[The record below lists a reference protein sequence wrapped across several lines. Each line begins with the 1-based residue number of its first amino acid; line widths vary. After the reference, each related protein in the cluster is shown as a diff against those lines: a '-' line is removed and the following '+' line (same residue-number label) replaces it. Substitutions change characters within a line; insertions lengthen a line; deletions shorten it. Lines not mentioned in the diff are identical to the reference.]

1 MRAAELSINVLSDGS
16 YLLDGGSLFGQ
27 VPKVLW
33 ERGVKADRRN
43 RVRLGLN
50 CLLIQSPTQNIL
62 VDTGIGSKE
71 PENLKDL
78 YGLSCNKLLRALRNV
93 GLNARQI
100 DIVILTHLH
109 FDHAGG
115 STKIDRT
122 GKAMP
127 TFPKA
132 TYMVQRTCWEE
143 AINPSERGR
152 ASFHPNDFLPLEERG
167 QLTLIDGDCEVIPG
181 VSVRLTNGHSMG
193 HQVVLVNSGGER
205 VAFLGDL
212 VPTPYHIPLS
222 YIPAFDR
229 NPEET
234 LEQKRCFLDQAQRE
248 GWLVIL
254 GHGYDQWAG
263 YVESRNGVLQLRPVE
278 L

>member
-1 MRAAELSINVLSDGS
+1 MRSANLSISVISDGS
-16 YLLDGGSLFGQ
+16 FLLDGGSLFGQ

-50 CLLIQSPTQNIL
+50 CLLIQSPTKNIL

-71 PENLKDL
+71 PENVKDL
-78 YGLSCNKLLRALRNV
+78 YGLSCNKLLRGLKNV

-100 DIVILTHLH
+100 DMVILTHLH

-122 GKAMP
+122 GNAMP

-132 TYMVQRTCWEE
+132 TYIVQRACWEE

-152 ASFHPNDFLPLEERG
+152 ASFHPNDFLPLEEKG
-167 QLTLIDGDCEVIPG
+167 QLTLIDGDCDVNARASRSLRTPLHEAVANNRDDLAQLLLKSGKCDLTLQGSDGNTAEGLAKERSLGKLI
-181 VSVRLTNGHSMG
+181 RL
-193 HQVVLVNSGGER
+193 
-205 VAFLGDL
+205 
-212 VPTPYHIPLS
+212 
-222 YIPAFDR
+222 FD
-229 NPEET
+229 
-234 LEQKRCFLDQAQRE
+234 
-248 GWLVIL
+248 
-254 GHGYDQWAG
+254 
-263 YVESRNGVLQLRPVE
+263 SS
-278 L
+278 